1 MTMDRAAIFSA
12 VIKRNALRK
21 AHGLSP
27 LDVRAEYL
35 RQVEI
40 TKQRDYQALFEDRP
54 AECEIIRQ
62 PVRMLRTERDG
73 DAGEMTDGLLPGR

>member
-12 VIKRNALRK
+12 VIKRNALRR

-27 LDVRAEYL
+27 LDVQAEYL

-40 TKQRDYQALFEDRP
+40 AKQLDYQTLFEDRP
-54 AECEIIRQ
+54 FEREVIRQ
-62 PVRMLRTERDG
+62 PVRMLRTEPVG
-73 DAGEMTDGLLPGR
+73 DAGEMTDGVLPGR